1 MLRKWTLVASAT
13 LLLLASVAVPAAG
26 QADATVSD
34 LNAIPGTRIDICL
47 QGQGEVVS
55 GLRYGRAS
63 EPGAVPAGTW
73 TVQVRAAATGT
84 CKGPR
89 LLSKQV
95 TLEGGR
101 DYTFVYWKPALSAAL
116 KVFENDL
123 TLPTPEAVKLTMRHM
138 AKAGPID
145 VWLWHHVGAQPTGY
159 FDPTFDNIPRAQQA
173 PTLLLEER
181 QTMME
186 AFPAKETGLW
196 SYEYY
201 WTYFFAGGAYEAYFI
216 GNARANFMIALL
228 PKAGIYAG
236 AP

>member
-34 LNAIPGTRIDICL
+34 LNAIPGTRIDICVV
-47 QGQGEVVS
+47 GQGEVVS

-63 EPGAVPAGTW
+63 EPGVVPAGTW

-84 CKGPR
+84 CKGPK

-95 TLEGGR
+95 TLVGGT
-101 DYTFVYWKPALSAAL
+101 DYTFVYWKPTRSVAL

-123 TLPTPEAVKLTMRHM
+123 ALPALTAVKLTMRHT

-145 VWLWHHVGAQPTGY
+145 VWVWQKVVISPADEY
-159 FDPTFDNIPRAQQA
+159 DPTFDDLSKGTQA
-173 PTLLLEER
+173 ELPSLDARLTLI
-181 QTMME
+181 E
-186 AFPAKETGLW
+186 AFPASPEAAW
-196 SYEYY
+196 SYEYAY
-201 WTYFFAGGAYEAYFI
+201 LALATDSIYEAYFI
-216 GNARANFMIALL
+216 GDAKATFRIVLL
-228 PKAGIYAG
+228 GKAAVYAP